1 MTTTLAIFFEVSRTV
16 DSMVGVGLAL
26 LVIGI
31 LAARSAVAQASGLDK
46 VVAIANLC
54 FALPL
59 AIFGALHLAA
69 APGLATMV
77 PSFIPWH
84 LFWAYFVGLALIAA
98 SLSIATSV
106 QVRWSGLMFGV
117 MMFIF
122 VATMD
127 APGVYQTPRD
137 RITDTLMMRELCFG
151 AGGWVLAGTAMG
163 VRGRG
168 RTLITIGRI
177 LIGLTALVFA
187 YEQLLHPLGMP
198 AVPLEKEMPTWIPL
212 RAPIGYITG
221 VMLLLAGLS
230 FLAARKVRE
239 AATYL
244 GSWIVLL
251 IALVYVPVMIAGLIN
266 PSTDAQVEGLNYFGD
281 TLLFGG
287 VILALAQATRS
298 SASSA
303 SGW

>member
-1 MTTTLAIFFEVSRTV
+1 MYPTLTAFLLLEISRTV
-16 DSMVGVGLAL
+16 NSMVGAGLAL

-31 LAARSAVAQASGLDK
+31 LAARSAVAHASGLDK
-46 VVAIANLC
+46 VVALTNLC

-84 LFWAYFVGLALIAA
+84 LFWAYFVGIALIAA
-98 SLSIATSV
+98 SLSIATNIKV
-106 QVRWSGLMFGV
+106 QWSGLLFGL
-117 MMFIF
+117 MMFTF

-127 APGVYQTPRD
+127 APGVYQDPHN
-137 RITDTLMMRELCFG
+137 RITDTLLMRELCFG

-168 RTLITIGRI
+168 KMLITIGRI

-198 AVPLEKEMPTWIPL
+198 AVPLEKEMPTWIPFRPL
-212 RAPIGYITG
+212 IGYITG
-221 VMLLLAGLS
+221 VLLAAGGLC
-230 FLAARKVRE
+230 FLFGRKVRE

-244 GSWIVLL
+244 GSWIVFTI
-251 IALVYVPVMIAGLIN
+251 IAIYVPVMIAALMN
-266 PSTDAQVEGLNYFGD
+266 PSTDVKVEGLNYFGD

-287 VILALAQATRS
+287 VILSLAQAWMSESRVL
-298 SASSA
+298 
-303 SGW
+303 